1 VAIIDWYSRAV
12 LAWRLSNTL
21 HADFENY
28 QKAEAITPAL
38 ERRAVG

>member
-1 VAIIDWYSRAV
+1 MPNG
-12 LAWRLSNTL
+12 AWSLREFPLPL
-21 HADFENY
+21 VENY